1 MITQGNS
8 KFEKMLTM
16 GKESGDRSGLGYNS
30 SSTST
35 HNKSQ
40 PSAFV
45 KGKGKSQ
52 ALTQP
57 LKQKPWTNSERQSKR
72 KEAYHL

>member
-1 MITQGNS
+1 MISQVNS

-16 GKESGDRSGLGYNS
+16 GKESGDKSGLGYNS

-35 HNKSQ
+35 HNKGQ
-40 PSAFV
+40 LSAFV

-52 ALTQP
+52 SPIQLQ
-57 LKQKPWTNSERQSKR
+57 KQKPWISSER
-72 KEAYHL
+72 